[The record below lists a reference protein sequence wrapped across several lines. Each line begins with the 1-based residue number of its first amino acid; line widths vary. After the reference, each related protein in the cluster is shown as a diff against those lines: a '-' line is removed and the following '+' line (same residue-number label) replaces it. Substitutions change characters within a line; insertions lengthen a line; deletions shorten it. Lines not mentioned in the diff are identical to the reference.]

1 MDAIGLRR
9 HVGRRSHIILD
20 ERLFC
25 HQHLAIAEIDDG
37 GGAILSQ
44 HDVGSLEVPMN
55 EKIIHDG
62 TISSDYF
69 LKHIQSFTLAECT
82 FVRNV
87 LLQCAASALLHH
99 NIAETPLLDHII
111 CLHNI
116 GAFDRPSRFLLAL
129 KQILSNLVVDL
140 LHIDC
145 LDGTGFP

>member
-1 MDAIGLRR
+1 MDSIGLRG

-25 HQHLAIAEIDDG
+25 HKHLAIAEIDDG

-62 TISSDYF
+62 NIPSDYF

-99 NIAETPLLDHII
+99 TIAVTPLLCHIM
-111 CLHNI
+111 CLQNI
-116 GAFDRPSRFLLAL
+116 GAISGTSRALLSL

-145 LDGTGFP
+145 LDGTGFS